1 MVSKLTH
8 EQAACLAASVELN
21 AKKSADMAT
30 WQCHKII
37 LTQRMSYG
45 ALKAPGGARRGEGMH
60 TMYTNDGG
68 VICSAKSNYSNK
80 QSRVHLGL
88 SNIIE
93 NNI

>member
-1 MVSKLTH
+1 MVETGSVGPRKLR
-8 EQAACLAASVELN
+8 AG
-21 AKKSADMAT
+21 D
-30 WQCHKII
+30 
-37 LTQRMSYG
+37 
-45 ALKAPGGARRGEGMH
+45 GEGMH